1 MAGILGLSIDRRV
14 SAVMAC
20 LALPCRSGMAH
31 RSRPERRVILM
42 AIVTLA
48 ARRNMPGR
56 FARSSRPIVAI
67 GTGSNG

>member
-1 MAGILGLSIDRRV
+1 
-14 SAVMAC
+14 
-20 LALPCRSGMAH
+20 MAH
-31 RSRPERRVILM
+31 GSRPEGRVVLM

-56 FARSSRPIVAI
+56 FARRSRPIVAI